1 MNHSILV
8 VDDDPGILAMT
19 SLSLRAEGHK
29 VRTASNGR
37 EGLEALRND
46 TPYLIILDL
55 QMPLMDGRSFFKSI
69 DAPGRPAVIILSAFG
84 AEEACR
90 ELGAEDCISKP
101 FDPAHLVA
109 AVERVGAAHR
119 QRLAPRESQLVST
132 LTHFL
137 KPKAVSVETEGGTIG
152 RLWLNV
158 DGERIKLDR
167 SRVASAAES
176 IVELAES
183 VESELHRREKARR

>member
-8 VDDDPGILAMT
+8 VDDDPGVRAMT

-29 VRTASNGR
+29 VRTASDGK
-37 EGLEALRND
+37 EGLEALRYD
-46 TPYLIILDL
+46 PPYLIILDL
-55 QMPLMDGRSFFKSI
+55 QMPLMDGRSFFKAI

-90 ELGAEDCISKP
+90 ELGAEDCITKP

-109 AVERVGAAHR
+109 AVERVGSAHR
-119 QRLAPRESQLVST
+119 QRLTPRESQLVST

-137 KPKAVSVETEGGTIG
+137 KPRAVSVEVESDRKG
-152 RLWLNV
+152 RLWLDI
-158 DGERIKLDR
+158 DGERVKVER

-183 VESELHRREKARR
+183 IELELRR

>member
-8 VDDDPGILAMT
+8 VDDDPGVRTMT

-29 VRTASNGR
+29 VRTASNGK
-37 EGLEALRND
+37 EGLEALRYD
-46 TPYLIILDL
+46 PPYLIILDL
-55 QMPLMDGRSFFKSI
+55 QMPIMDGRSLFKAI
-69 DAPGRPAVIILSAFG
+69 DAPGRPAVIIFSAFG

-90 ELGAEDCISKP
+90 ELGAEDCITKP

-109 AVERVGAAHR
+109 AVERVGSAHR
-119 QRLAPRESQLVST
+119 QRLTPRESQLVST

-137 KPKAVSVETEGGTIG
+137 KPRAVSVDVEGDRRGA
-152 RLWLNV
+152 LWLDI
-158 DGERIKLDR
+158 DGERIR
-167 SRVASAAES
+167 VARARVASAAES

-183 VESELHRREKARR
+183 IELELRRKRSG

>member
-8 VDDDPGILAMT
+8 VDDDPGVRTIT

-37 EGLEALRND
+37 EGLEALLND

-55 QMPLMDGRSFFKSI
+55 QMPLMDGRSFFKAI
-69 DAPGRPAVIILSAFG
+69 DAPGRPAVIILSAAG

-90 ELGAEDCISKP
+90 ELGAEDCITKP
-101 FDPAHLVA
+101 FDPEHLVA
-109 AVERVGAAHR
+109 TVERVGSTRR
-119 QRLAPRESQLVST
+119 QQLTPRESQLVNV

-137 KPKAVSVETEGGTIG
+137 KPKAVSVTTEGGSSG
-152 RLWLNV
+152 RLWL
-158 DGERIKLDR
+158 DIEGERIRVER

-176 IVELAES
+176 IVEVAEAI
-183 VESELHRREKARR
+183 EMELRRRGET